1 MHLQYK
7 NYVAIRDLM
16 ADVES
21 NEDPTEQLT
30 EDERATLA
38 IINHVIDQ
46 MEKKR
51 RDEDA
56 GLIPKTRKK
65 WIGGR
70 MVRVVVP

>member
-38 IINHVIDQ
+38 IINHVIEQ

-51 RDEDA
+51 REEDA

-65 WIGGR
+65 WIDGR
-70 MVRVVVP
+70 MVRVAL